1 MIADWAKME
10 NPTQLHLGAQ
20 ALDAFAEKNKRL
32 PAPWNKEDAAALV
45 ALAKELNEQKSDKIT
60 VDEKLLEKLAF
71 TSQGS
76 LVGITAFLGGVVA
89 QEGIKSITGKFAP
102 LHQWV
107 RSSFFFFFL
116 RPPDRQPIP
125 SVFIHVYRHSCTWT
139 CSRCSLARTSMPR
152 SANLRA
158 TDTTLR
164 LCAWARTST
173 PSSSSSESSWYTIKA
188 TSRVCGMPWI
198 STVLTHYGGGSGV
211 CADWC
216 WRHRL

>member
-107 RSSFFFFFL
+107 RSSFSFFFL
-116 RPPDRQPIP
+116 RPC
-125 SVFIHVYRHSCTWT
+125 H
-139 CSRCSLARTSMPR
+139 L
-152 SANLRA
+152 
-158 TDTTLR
+158 TDN
-164 LCAWARTST
+164 
-173 PSSSSSESSWYTIKA
+173 
-188 TSRVCGMPWI
+188 
-198 STVLTHYGGGSGV
+198 
-211 CADWC
+211 
-216 WRHRL
+216 

>member
-107 RSSFFFFFL
+107 RCLSSL
-116 RPPDRQPIP
+116 RPCHLTTDSLCVHPCLSPQLYMDVLEVLPGEDVDAAQCQPEGNRYDAQVVCLGKDVNAQLQQLRIFMVQSKRP
-125 SVFIHVYRHSCTWT
+125 VVFAVSPG
-139 CSRCSLARTSMPR
+139 SLQ
-152 SANLRA
+152 
-158 TDTTLR
+158 
-164 LCAWARTST
+164 
-173 PSSSSSESSWYTIKA
+173 Y
-188 TSRVCGMPWI
+188 
-198 STVLTHYGGGSGV
+198 
-211 CADWC
+211 
-216 WRHRL
+216 